1 MKGTIYSFMQEEI
14 RLRIHKC
21 VIIHRRAWS
30 FRMKKVSTSTDADFT
45 WFVLKTY
52 IIFILFFLSF
62 FENMN
67 RIIAPKYVPTEMDV
81 LRVRVRTC
89 GIVEMHFQLNQIIFR

>member
-1 MKGTIYSFMQEEI
+1 MCNDYEQTFLNIKFSAFCSF
-14 RLRIHKC
+14 
-21 VIIHRRAWS
+21 
-30 FRMKKVSTSTDADFT
+30 
-45 WFVLKTY
+45 
-52 IIFILFFLSF
+52 SF

-89 GIVEMHFQLNQIIFR
+89 GIVETQFQLNQMIFR